1 VVRFDAVI
9 WAWVGMVEAVEI
21 RQVMWVVM
29 LKFAKDQILGV
40 DTPEQQVT
48 CPVWNVLLTN

>member
-9 WAWVGMVEAVEI
+9 WAWVGMVEAVGI

-40 DTPEQQVT
+40 DTPEQ
-48 CPVWNVLLTN
+48 